1 MKKLIFFIALPIV
14 AFIAISV
21 SSLRF
26 RITDNQY
33 HEMWE

>member
-1 MKKLIFFIALPIV
+1 MKKLIFFIALPIA

-26 RITDNQY
+26 RIADSQY
-33 HEMWE
+33 DEMWE